1 LVAKNQKF
9 AMIQDMIR
17 KNSISFVGGFI
28 LIVFALAAFS
38 GMGVFWA
45 AGAPDGAMAGCPF
58 SHGSAMCA
66 MNAIEH
72 IATWKALFTA
82 LPQKSAALLA
92 ILIFIFAA
100 AFSAPRRESPADKS
114 LNAFRR
120 FFLIF
125 RPVFDYLREIFSR
138 GILHPKIY

>member
-1 LVAKNQKF
+1 
-9 AMIQDMIR
+9 MIR
-17 KNSISFVGGFI
+17 DNFITFFAGFVLI
-28 LIVFALAAFS
+28 LFALAAFS
-38 GMGVFWA
+38 GMGAFLA
-45 AGAPDGAMAGCPF
+45 AGAPDGAMASCPF

-66 MNAIEH
+66 MNAFEH
-72 IATWKALFTA
+72 ISAWKTLFA
-82 LPQKSAALLA
+82 GLPQKSAALLA
-92 ILIFIFAA
+92 ILIFTFVI
-100 AFSAPRRESPADKS
+100 AFFAPRRESPADKS

>member
-1 LVAKNQKF
+1 
-9 AMIQDMIR
+9 MIQDMIR
-17 KNSISFVGGFI
+17 KNSITFFAGFVLI
-28 LIVFALAAFS
+28 LFALAAFS
-38 GMGVFWA
+38 GMGAFLA
-45 AGAPDGAMAGCPF
+45 AGTQDGAMMSCPF

-72 IATWKALFTA
+72 ITAWKALFA
-82 LPQKSAALLA
+82 GLPQKSAALLT

-100 AFSAPRRESPADKS
+100 AFSAPRREPPADKS
-114 LNAFRR
+114 LIAFRR